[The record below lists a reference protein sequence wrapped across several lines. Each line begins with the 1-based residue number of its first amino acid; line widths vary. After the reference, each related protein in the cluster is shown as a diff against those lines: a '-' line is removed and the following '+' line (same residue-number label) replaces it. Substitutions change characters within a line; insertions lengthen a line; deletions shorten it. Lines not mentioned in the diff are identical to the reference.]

1 MATYDLIGEKAL
13 LAQIADH
20 SEPAF
25 RQLFELYKS
34 KVYSFVVAFTHST
47 ADAEEI
53 LQETFITLWQH
64 RHLLAQVDHPRNYI
78 YTIVRN
84 KTFQLLKQVAKTTSL
99 QHELWTNLQQAGS
112 SADDLLH
119 LRDSQSLID
128 NALSQLSEQKQR
140 IFSMSRQEGL
150 SHDQIAAA
158 TGLSKSR
165 VKNIIVEVL
174 NYLKAHLEHAAG
186 AVIAITSF
194 IEK

>member
-1 MATYDLIGEKAL
+1 MTTYDLIGEKAL
-13 LAQIADH
+13 LNQIADH

-25 RQLFELYKS
+25 RQLFELYKT

-47 ADAEEI
+47 TDAEEI

-64 RHLLAQVDHPRNYI
+64 RQQLSLIDHPRNYI

-84 KTFQLLKQVAKTTSL
+84 KTFQHLKQVSKSASL
-99 QHELWTNLQQAGS
+99 QRELWAHLQQAGN

-119 LRDSQSLID
+119 LRDSHRVIEQ
-128 NALSQLSEQKQR
+128 ALSQLSEQKQR

>member
-1 MATYDLIGEKAL
+1 MSTYDLISEKAL
-13 LAQIADH
+13 LGQIAGN

-25 RQLFELYKS
+25 RQLFDLYKE

-53 LQETFITLWQH
+53 LQETFITLWQN
-64 RHLLAQVDHPRNYI
+64 RHNLPQIEHPRNYI

-84 KTFQLLKQVAKTTSL
+84 KTFQHLKQVSKSASL
-99 QHELWTNLQQAGS
+99 QRELWVNLQQEGS

-119 LRDSQSLID
+119 LRDSHRLIES
-128 NALSQLSEQKQR
+128 ALSQLPEQKQR
-140 IFSMSRQEGL
+140 IFSMSRHEGL
-150 SHDQIAAA
+150 SHDQIANA

-186 AVIAITSF
+186 ALIAISSF
-194 IEK
+194 I